1 MTRKQRAVPAASM
14 TACFTS
20 RQLHRDVVNTADFAQ
35 A

>member
-1 MTRKQRAVPAASM
+1 MTRKQRAMPAAS
-14 TACFTS
+14 ACFTS